1 MRHFTQVLFPKQKG
15 IFTFDL
21 QTNRKDMSSKAQYLI
36 IEVIDS
42 AQIRIFHEFPA
53 GLYKN
58 DNNWNRPLDVQV
70 EEIFD
75 KQHNKQLKNG
85 DIKRWILKDSKGQCL
100 GRIAAFYTEDSYTQ
114 YDRPTGGVGFF
125 DAVNDKEIAEML
137 FDVAKS
143 WLESN
148 QIQAMD
154 GPINPGMRD
163 AFWGC
168 LVDGFYEPVFQMP
181 YNYPYYK
188 DLFEEYGFKN
198 YFNQYTYQ
206 RTFEDTSD
214 LHPVLHRTASR
225 ILSNPDYE
233 FKLIEKGNTKFALD
247 FKIIYNQAWSKFTGT
262 KDITDQEALSLL
274 KSMEPIMDERLI
286 IYGYYKGEPIAFF
299 IMMPDIGQITK
310 KFNGKFNWFNKL
322 RFFWELRINHGIDR
336 VIGRIFGV
344 IPSFQNKGVE
354 GALVLFFQEQVLK
367 PTFKYKTFEL
377 NWIGDF
383 NPVMMKVASFIGG
396 AIYKTHVTYRYLFDR
411 NAEFK
416 RAPFV
421 NLSGN
426 SM

>member
-1 MRHFTQVLFPKQKG
+1 MFSKQKG
-15 IFTFDL
+15 IFTFDPE
-21 QTNRKDMSSKAQYLI
+21 TNRKNMSSKAQYLV
-36 IEVIDS
+36 IEVKDS
-42 AQIRIFHEFPA
+42 AQIREFHEFPA
-53 GLYKN
+53 VLYKN
-58 DNNWNRPLDVQV
+58 DNNWNRPLDFQV

-75 KQHNKQLKNG
+75 KKHNKQLKKG
-85 DIKRWILKDSKGQCL
+85 DIIRWILKDSKGQCK
-100 GRIAAFYTEDSYTQ
+100 GRIAAFYTEDSFTQ
-114 YDRPTGGVGFF
+114 FDRPTGGVGFF
-125 DAVNDKEIAEML
+125 DAVNDKAVAEIL
-137 FDVAKS
+137 FDLAKE

-148 QIQAMD
+148 RLQAMD

-168 LVDGFYEPVFQMP
+168 LVDGFHEPVFQMP

-188 DLFEEYGFKN
+188 DLFEGYGFKN

-233 FKLIEKGNTKFALD
+233 FKLIEKGNTQFAHD
-247 FKIIYNQAWSKFTGT
+247 FKIIYNQAWSKFSGT

-286 IYGYYKGEPIAFF
+286 IYGYYRGEPIAFF

-322 RFFWELRINHGIDR
+322 RFFWELRINHSIDR

-421 NLSGN
+421 NQSGN